1 MDQVHNEDLT
11 PKEAIDALEQ
21 IQGKFPGARRAHAK
35 GDMYEATF
43 LPNGNAVPY
52 TVAPHLHREAIPAT
66 ARFSN
71 SPPNPAS
78 VDYLVPAK
86 GLAVQFELPDGSF
99 TNLVSSTVPMFVT
112 SSPRE
117 FIDMIEIFTDKKT
130 GIKTIDRAINMVEL
144 VSKKYPHSKEVIQII
159 KEQAKQPPTSYAEL
173 HYYPIHAFYFVNKDG
188 ERQAIKYEWVPVD
201 ETKDPALTSKSI
213 SANYLTEELDDRL
226 KRGPVQF
233 DLFIRLAEE
242 GDNPNDATD
251 MWPEDRRKVNIGRL
265 EIRNKIH
272 PKEDIVFDPTIVP
285 KGIELTDD
293 PILHFRSGAY
303 AESYE
308 RRSKNE

>member
-1 MDQVHNEDLT
+1 MEQIHKEDLT
-11 PKEAIDALEQ
+11 PKEAVDALEQ

-35 GDMYEATF
+35 GDMYEAVF
-43 LPNGNAVPY
+43 HPNGNAVPY
-52 TVAPHLHREAIPAT
+52 TVAPHLHREAVSAT
-66 ARFSN
+66 VRFSN

-78 VDYLVPAK
+78 IDYLTPAK
-86 GLAVQFELPDGSF
+86 GLAVQFQLSDGSI
-99 TNLVSSTVPMFVT
+99 TNIVSSTVPMFVT

-117 FIDMIEIFTDKKT
+117 FIDMIEIFTDEKT
-130 GIKTIDRAINMVEL
+130 GIKTIDRGLAMVEL
-144 VSKKYPHSKEVIQII
+144 LSKKYPHSKNVIQII
-159 KEQAKQPPTSYAEL
+159 KEQAKQPPISYAEL

-188 ERQAIKYEWVPVD
+188 VRQAIKYEWVPVK
-201 ETKDPALTSKSI
+201 ETKDPALTRKSL
-213 SANYLTEELDDRL
+213 SANYLTEELDNRL
-226 KRGPVQF
+226 NQAPVEF

-251 MWPEDRRKVNIGRL
+251 MWPEERRKVNIGRL
-265 EIRNKIH
+265 EIKNKIH

-285 KGIELTDD
+285 EGIELTDD